1 MDVILS
7 FFVFLN
13 IFHNFIGFIIL
24 LYSHDMSYLK
34 FDKTIMI
41 NLEQSLSKEILR
53 TNRSGAYHC
62 TTIVDCNTRRF
73 HGLLVIPVPS
83 LDKDNHVLLSSFDET
98 VIQHGAEFN
107 LGLHKY
113 QGDHFS
119 PKGHKYIRSYDCEST
134 PKTIYRVGGVLLSKE
149 KLFVSH
155 ENRILI
161 KYTLL
166 EANSPTT
173 LKFRPF
179 LAFRNVNHLTHEN
192 PSINRGY
199 RETENGIIMRLY
211 EAYPDLYMQFNKK
224 VSFIYM
230 PDWYWGI
237 EYSKEQER
245 GYDYKE
251 DLFVPGYFELP
262 IAKGESIIFSAGISE
277 TVTRTLKKT
286 FEKEEI
292 GRTKRTSLINCL
304 KNSARQFYKKCGD
317 DLYLLAGYPWF
328 GTRARDLFIALPGCT
343 LSIDDTEN
351 FEAIMKTASEALE
364 NFMAGQNIEKEI
376 TEIDAPDVLLWAVW
390 AIQQYAKETSKE
402 QCLQKYGALLNNIID
417 FICNQKHVN
426 LFLHKNGLLY
436 SNGKETPVSWMNSTV
451 GGRPLSPRTGYL
463 VEFNALWYN
472 ALKFTAE
479 LFRISGDEYKE
490 KSLEELA
497 GNTAASFIETFCNDY
512 GYLFD
517 YVDGNFI
524 DWSVRPNMIFAVSLD
539 YSPLDRNQR
548 KTVLDFVTKELFTP
562 KGLRTLSPKSQGY
575 NPYFVGI
582 ASYREYAYHQGTAWP
597 WLFGAYFEAYLK
609 IFNLSGLSFVERI
622 IAGFDE
628 EMSSRCIGSV
638 SELFDGNPPFEGR
651 GAVSYAM
658 STAEILR
665 ILKLLKKYMG
675 YEA

>member
-1 MDVILS
+1 
-7 FFVFLN
+7 
-13 IFHNFIGFIIL
+13 
-24 LYSHDMSYLK
+24 MSYLK
-34 FDKTIMI
+34 FDKTVMI
-41 NLEQSLSKEILR
+41 NLEQSLSKEVLR

-83 LDKDNHVLLSSFDET
+83 LDKDNHVLLSSLDET

-113 QGDHFS
+113 QGDNYS

-134 PKTIYRVGGVLLSKE
+134 PRTLYRVGGVVLSKE

-161 KYTLL
+161 KYTLQ
-166 EANSPTT
+166 EAHSPTI
-173 LKFRPF
+173 LRFRPF

-192 PSINRGY
+192 SAVNRGY
-199 RETENGIIMRLY
+199 RETENGVIARLY

-224 VSFIYM
+224 VNFIYQ
-230 PDWYWGI
+230 PDWYRGI
-237 EYSKEQER
+237 EYVKEQER
-245 GYDYKE
+245 GYDFKE
-251 DLFVPGYFELP
+251 DLFVPGYFEVA
-262 IAKGESIIFSAGISE
+262 IEKGESIIFSAGISE
-277 TVTRTLKKT
+277 VDTKTLRDT
-286 FEKEEI
+286 FEAEEN
-292 GRTKRTSLINCL
+292 GRTKRTSLANCL

-317 DLYLLAGYPWF
+317 DLYLLSGYPWF
-328 GTRARDLFIALPGCT
+328 GVRARDLFISLPGCT
-343 LSIDDTEN
+343 LGIDSPTD
-351 FEAIMKTASEALE
+351 FETIMQTASVALQ
-364 NFMAGQNIEKEI
+364 NFMDEKDIEKDI

-402 QCLQKYGALLNNIID
+402 QCIAKYENLLDNIID
-417 FICNQKHVN
+417 FINNQKHPN
-426 LFLHKNGLLY
+426 LFLHTNGLLY
-436 SNGKETPVSWMNSTV
+436 TNGKDIPVSWMNSTAN
-451 GGRPLSPRTGYL
+451 GKPLSPRTGYL

-472 ALKFTAE
+472 ALRFVTDLYNVK
-479 LFRISGDEYKE
+479 GDKHKAKIYED
-490 KSLEELA
+490 LA
-497 GNTAASFIETFCNDY
+497 KTAAVSFIETFSNGH

-517 YVDGNFI
+517 YVDGDFI

-539 YSPLDRNQR
+539 YSPLKDDQR

-562 KGLRTLSPKSQGY
+562 KGLRSLSPKSQGY
-575 NPYFVGI
+575 NPYFVGK
-582 ASYREYAYHQGTAWP
+582 ATQREYAYHQGTAWP
-597 WLFGAYFEAYLK
+597 WLFGPYFEAYLK
-609 IFNLSGLSFVERI
+609 IFKLSGISFIERI

-651 GAVSYAM
+651 GAISYAM

-665 ILKLLKKYMG
+665 VLKLLKKQTMCDI
-675 YEA
+675 

>member
-1 MDVILS
+1 
-7 FFVFLN
+7 
-13 IFHNFIGFIIL
+13 
-24 LYSHDMSYLK
+24 MSYLK
-34 FDKTIMI
+34 FDKTVMI
-41 NLEQSLSKEILR
+41 NLEQSLPKEILR

-73 HGLLVIPVPS
+73 HGLLVIPVPA

-113 QGDHFS
+113 QGDHYS

-134 PKTIYRVGGVLLSKE
+134 PKTIYRVGGVILSKE

-166 EANSPTT
+166 DAHSPTT
-173 LKFRPF
+173 LRFKPF

-192 PSINRGY
+192 SAINQVHQK
-199 RETENGIIMRLY
+199 TENGIIMRLY
-211 EAYPDLYMQFNKK
+211 ESYPDLFMQFNKK
-224 VSFIYM
+224 NEFIPL
-230 PDWYWGI
+230 PDWYRGI

-251 DLFVPGYFELP
+251 DLFVPGYFELS
-262 IAKGESIIFSAGISE
+262 IEKGETIIFSAGISKIG
-277 TVTRTLKKT
+277 TRTLNKT
-286 FEKEEI
+286 FEKEEK
-292 GRTKRTSLINCL
+292 GRTKRTGLVNCL

-328 GTRARDLFIALPGCT
+328 KARARDLFIALPGCT
-343 LSIDDTEN
+343 LSIDEPEN
-351 FEAIMKTASEALE
+351 FEAIMQTASVALKD
-364 NFMAGQNIEKEI
+364 FMAGKDSEKEI
-376 TEIDAPDVLLWAVW
+376 TEIDAPDVFLWAIR
-390 AIQQYAKETSKE
+390 AIQQYAKETSGE
-402 QCLQKYGALLNNIID
+402 QCRQKYGVLLNDMID
-417 FICNQKHVN
+417 FIRNQKHPN
-426 LFLHKNGLLY
+426 LFLHANGLLY
-436 SNGKETPVSWMNSTV
+436 SEGKSVPVSWMNSTAN
-451 GGRPLSPRTGYL
+451 GQPLSPRTGYL

-472 ALKFTAE
+472 ALKFAAE
-479 LFRISGDEYKE
+479 LSRIGEDKNKE
-490 KSLEELA
+490 KTLEELA
-497 GNTAASFIETFCNDY
+497 DRTAASFIATFCNGH

-517 YVDGNFI
+517 YVSGNAQ
-524 DWSVRPNMIFAVSLD
+524 DWSVRPNMIFAVSSD
-539 YSPLDRNQR
+539 YSPLDKNQR

-575 NPYFVGI
+575 NPYYEGV
-582 ASYREYAYHQGTAWP
+582 AMHREYAYHQGTAWP

-609 IFNLSGLSFVERI
+609 IFNLSGVSFVERI

-628 EMSSRCIGSV
+628 EMSARCIGSV

-651 GAVSYAM
+651 GAVSYAVN
-658 STAEILR
+658 TAELLR
-665 ILKLLKKYMG
+665 IIKLLKKYTID
-675 YEA
+675 